1 MNKFALLSSYAFAL
15 GTAALIPG
23 PGMTGLMFKTLNQN
37 SLKGFKMLAGL
48 ITGDLIFLGI
58 ALLGL
63 NWIGTILNGIFSHVL
78 IVICSLYLLYL
89 AYTFWCMPALQAQ
102 THAALKA
109 DSDYAGGLLLTLS
122 NPKTI
127 SFYLALL
134 PAILGTAPLELHLSL
149 LIVFITLLTLLIAG
163 SLYIAGAAQMQRW
176 ADQPFFQRILLKGTA
191 LIMVAFAFS
200 MILHEIQ
207 PMFIRH

>member
-1 MNKFALLSSYAFAL
+1 MNEFALLSSYALAL
-15 GTAALIPG
+15 GAAALIPG

-37 SLKGFKMLAGL
+37 SLKGFIMLAGL

-63 NWIGTILNGIFSHVL
+63 NWIGTILNGVFNQVL
-78 IVICSLYLLYL
+78 IVICNIYLLYL
-89 AYTFWCMPALQAQ
+89 AYTFWRIPALQAQ
-102 THAALKA
+102 DNTSLKA
-109 DSDYAGGLLLTLS
+109 DSDYVDGLLLTLS

-134 PAILGTAPLELHLSL
+134 PAILGTAPLELHLLL

-163 SLYIAGAAQMQRW
+163 SLYIAGAAQMQRCTHH
-176 ADQPFFQRILLKGTA
+176 PFFQHILLKGTA
-191 LIMVAFAFS
+191 LIMIAFAFS
-200 MILHEIQ
+200 MIFHKIQ
-207 PMFIRH
+207 PMLMWH